1 MTLNKLTTL
10 TNGQHVG
17 ELTTWQTCTGS
28 YPSERFNRT
37 VLLSKKSAQRATE
50 YPVDSQNS
58 TKSMGATIVCCHFIE
73 TGGMFIK
80 SPWPAFCGRL
90 SADCSFDLATK

>member
-37 VLLSKKSAQRATE
+37 VLLSKKKCPKGDRISCGFPKFDEIHGCYYRLLPL
-50 YPVDSQNS
+50 YRDWRHVHKIPVA
-58 TKSMGATIVCCHFIE
+58 GFLR
-73 TGGMFIK
+73 
-80 SPWPAFCGRL
+80 PAFC
-90 SADCSFDLATK
+90 